1 MTDQNQIRQ
10 LEIQIETAQ
19 RAVDT
24 MGALIRL
31 QDNKDFNLVINEEYL
46 KDYPLN
52 LVDSLADA
60 NLQEPIQQEAIQ
72 QSLRGVSELR
82 AYFRTVVQRGRTME
96 KTIRQSNEEIDRLDD
111 NDDGESSTNYG
122 E

>member
-111 NDDGESSTNYG
+111 DGESLTNYG